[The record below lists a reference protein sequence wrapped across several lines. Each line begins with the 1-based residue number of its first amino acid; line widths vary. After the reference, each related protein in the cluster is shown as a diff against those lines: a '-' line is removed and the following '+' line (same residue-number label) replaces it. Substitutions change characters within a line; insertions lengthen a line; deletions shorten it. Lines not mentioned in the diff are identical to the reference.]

1 MSKGYNSKRA
11 NLKCAHGL
19 EESFEGNWM
28 PTGFEFALLGSLRSA
43 WLPPAAWLRSQPMT
57 KIWGCTRIQVQADR
71 TAQKSKWTLQI
82 EGRQA
87 GTNTGQAKR
96 RFFFCHFYFWS
107 CGISLIEFPFF
118 QTDSFT
124 SFYMCQWMSAKNSLF
139 GFTQHF
145 NEYAV
150 KSFLVFAG
158 VSVGVCQ
165 KLFPLDI
172 LMLWTCFIVVIFV
185 S

>member
-1 MSKGYNSKRA
+1 MCPKVITQRELIWS
-11 NLKCAHGL
+11 AHGL

-57 KIWGCTRIQVQADR
+57 KIWGCTRIQVQADG

-87 GTNTGQAKR
+87 GTNTDQAQTQIFLLSFLFLKLW
-96 RFFFCHFYFWS
+96 H
-107 CGISLIEFPFF
+107 ISNRVPFF
-118 QTDSFT
+118 QTDGFT
-124 SFYMCQWMSAKNSLF
+124 SVYMCQWMSAKNSLF

-158 VSVGVCQ
+158 VKWVSV
-165 KLFPLDI
+165 KNNFP
-172 LMLWTCFIVVIFV
+172 
-185 S
+185 